1 VDDVVGLVLAT
12 IFSLRIV
19 APIARKKRKERLG
32 RVKADKALGQ

>member
-1 VDDVVGLVLAT
+1 VDDVVGSVLAT

-19 APIARKKRKERLG
+19 APIARNKRKERLG